1 MNTNDVKRKEI
12 FSAIYEEGAW
22 GQSKDPA
29 TPFYSGSGSHDAS
42 ISSAY
47 IQSVHGFLGTFSKKP
62 SAVDFGCGDFAIGS
76 QIRPLCGQYIACDI
90 VPKLID
96 FNKNKYQNLDVDFR
110 LVDLVSDDHPRAE
123 IVFIRQVLQ
132 HLSNLDIQQ
141 IIPKIKAN
149 YKYLVLTEHLPS
161 TAEFPHNKDIPTGSD
176 FRLNS
181 GSGVVITS
189 APFNLDAAE
198 EHVLCEIPQ
207 YAGVIR
213 TTLYKLQE

>member
-1 MNTNDVKRKEI
+1 MNKNDVKRKDI

-47 IQSVHGFLGTFSKKP
+47 IQSVHGFLGKFSKKP

-96 FNKNKYQNLDVDFR
+96 FNKNKYQNLDV
-110 LVDLVSDDHPRAE
+110 
-123 IVFIRQVLQ
+123 
-132 HLSNLDIQQ
+132 
-141 IIPKIKAN
+141 
-149 YKYLVLTEHLPS
+149 
-161 TAEFPHNKDIPTGSD
+161 
-176 FRLNS
+176 
-181 GSGVVITS
+181 
-189 APFNLDAAE
+189 
-198 EHVLCEIPQ
+198 
-207 YAGVIR
+207 
-213 TTLYKLQE
+213 